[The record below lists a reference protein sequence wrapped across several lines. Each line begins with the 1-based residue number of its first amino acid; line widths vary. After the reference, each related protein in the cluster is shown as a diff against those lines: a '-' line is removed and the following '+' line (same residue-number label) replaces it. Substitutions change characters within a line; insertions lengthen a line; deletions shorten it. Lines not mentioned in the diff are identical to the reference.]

1 MQEETLE
8 KQRRRLP
15 SAIKR
20 GRRPGQELRRRKSM
34 SRVNEEVPEI
44 AEELMPELEDGF
56 FDEDLFDEE
65 EFRNRFSVMSGE
77 ELDREAAGEDAFPW
91 DYALE
96 WEEEFEP
103 EDFHP
108 LTGEELD
115 QEAAIEDSFEIGE
128 DEEEEFDPEDFHP
141 LTKEE
146 LMTEGG
152 RYFEEE

>member
-1 MQEETLE
+1 MQKETPESGDGYFHL
-8 KQRRRLP
+8 RL
-15 SAIKR
+15 KR

-65 EFRNRFSVMSGE
+65 EFRNRFSVMTGE

-115 QEAAIEDSFEIGE
+115 QE
-128 DEEEEFDPEDFHP
+128 DPEDFHP

-146 LMTEGG
+146 LLKEGG